1 MKRIGEYST
10 QECLST
16 VARVL
21 QFWLFLLLREGAIS
35 MLRAVPFLGG
45 VRINFRNFR
54 GGFSS
59 ISTILGGVLV
69 K

>member
-45 VRINFRNFR
+45 VRINFSNFR
-54 GGFSS
+54 GGLPKLDL
-59 ISTILGGVLV
+59 I
-69 K
+69 